1 MITGKLVD
9 AAGKPRDPFITGYA
23 TMNEAYLALQE
34 PWPVVTERNHNSMTL
49 ADQQGCRLILQ
60 EIKGDNSLYAWPNVK
75 ADYNNLGQVFGNQD
89 LCMDFGRS
97 EERRVGKE
105 CRL

>member
-9 AAGKPRDPFITGYA
+9 SSGKPRNLFITGYA

-34 PWPVVTERNHNSMTL
+34 SWSVVTERNHNSMTL

-60 EIKGDNSLYAWPNVK
+60 ECKS
-75 ADYNNLGQVFGNQD
+75 
-89 LCMDFGRS
+89 
-97 EERRVGKE
+97 
-105 CRL
+105 

>member
-34 PWPVVTERNHNSMTL
+34 SWPTKLLSVSNAMAL
-49 ADQQGCRLILQ
+49 ADQTRCRLVLQ
-60 EIKGDNSLYAWPNVK
+60 ECK
-75 ADYNNLGQVFGNQD
+75 A
-89 LCMDFGRS
+89 
-97 EERRVGKE
+97 
-105 CRL
+105 

>member
-1 MITGKLVD
+1 MFCLCVITIIKTRKQGATKMITGKLVD

-34 PWPVVTERNHNSMTL
+34 YWPVVTERNHNSMTL

-60 EIKGDNSLYAWPNVK
+60 ERK
-75 ADYNNLGQVFGNQD
+75 A
-89 LCMDFGRS
+89 
-97 EERRVGKE
+97 
-105 CRL
+105 

>member
-34 PWPVVTERNHNSMTL
+34 SWPTMRLIVSNALVL
-49 ADQQGCRLILQ
+49 ADKTGCRLILQ
-60 EIKGDNSLYAWPNVK
+60 ERK
-75 ADYNNLGQVFGNQD
+75 A
-89 LCMDFGRS
+89 
-97 EERRVGKE
+97 
-105 CRL
+105 